1 MNNLQVKN
9 GTANIQ
15 EHQDNLQKKSLWE
28 FTLNSLLLVLTLL
41 NIRFYAITAI
51 LDECNQNLEI
61 GKLLSFELI
70 KSLMHY
76 CQPEN

>member
-1 MNNLQVKN
+1 MVQLLFKSIKQI
-9 GTANIQ
+9 TY
-15 EHQDNLQKKSLWE
+15 KKIVFRE
-28 FTLNSLLLVLTLL
+28 FTLNSLLLFLTLL
-41 NIRFYAITAI
+41 NIRFYAITAM

-70 KSLMHY
+70 KSLMRY